1 MSNKKRNGDL
11 VFTVSSLLFTHI
23 LRSRPAL
30 WRISND
36 GGLWR
41 ASAGAGANGL
51 AIETLRQVFT
61 LLR

>member
-1 MSNKKRNGDL
+1 MSNKKRNGAL

-36 GGLWR
+36 GGSVAPRREQELTV
-41 ASAGAGANGL
+41 ST
-51 AIETLRQVFT
+51 ETLRQVFT